1 MFCPKCGTAL
11 PDGAK
16 FCASCGTS
24 LDTDAT
30 VQVAAPAPQPVQQY
44 TQPVAPA
51 PQPMP
56 AEPQYTYYP
65 TQPNYVNPGPAPS
78 YNAVPQGTKV
88 ARYPVFP
95 FLAAGSMIMTI
106 VMLFLPWLK
115 IYRYQFTLMDISDI
129 ERYFS
134 SEDAAVF
141 TAFLA
146 IYVFG
151 LAFLIPE
158 IIMAFTKRHLMPIGF
173 TIASSV
179 IILLDIVVY
188 LIAVGEVDFVDITA
202 APVFALIF
210 AILNII
216 FNAFARKVK
225 YQ

>member
-1 MFCPKCGTAL
+1 MFCPKCGTSL

-16 FCASCGTS
+16 FCASCGSS

-30 VQVAAPAPQPVQQY
+30 VQVAAPAPQPAQQY
-44 TQPVAPA
+44 TQPAA
-51 PQPMP
+51 PQQTPVQ
-56 AEPQYTYYP
+56 PQYAYYP
-65 TQPNYVNPGPAPS
+65 TQPAYNPAPA
-78 YNAVPQGTKV
+78 YNPVPQKTKV

-95 FLAAGSMIMTI
+95 FMAAGSMIMTI

-115 IYRYQFTLMDISDI
+115 VYRYQFTLMDISDI

-134 SEDAAVF
+134 SDDAALF

-179 IILLDIVVY
+179 IILLDVIIY

-216 FNAFARKVK
+216 FNSFARKVK